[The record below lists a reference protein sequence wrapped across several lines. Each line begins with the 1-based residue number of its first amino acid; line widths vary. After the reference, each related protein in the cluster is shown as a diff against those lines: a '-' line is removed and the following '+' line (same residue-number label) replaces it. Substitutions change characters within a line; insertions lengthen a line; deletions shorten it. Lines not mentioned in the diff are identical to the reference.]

1 MMIEWEEQYELG
13 IKSIDDQHKEL
24 VNIINRL
31 ASLLVEAK
39 QDVDIYD
46 EVVNVVDALKKY
58 TIYHFKYEENLFDKF
73 SYENS
78 DKHKE
83 EHSKLVNEIIELDLS
98 SFDENQVNHTND
110 LLKFLITWLFKH
122 ISGSDFLYKNLFIAN
137 NVI

>member
-1 MMIEWEEQYELG
+1 MLNQYKLF
-13 IKSIDDQHKEL
+13 Q
-24 VNIINRL
+24 
-31 ASLLVEAK
+31 
-39 QDVDIYD
+39 
-46 EVVNVVDALKKY
+46 
-58 TIYHFKYEENLFDKF
+58 NLFDKF

-98 SFDENQVNHTND
+98 SFDENQVKHTND

>member
-46 EVVNVVDALKKY
+46 EVVNVVEALNKY

-98 SFDENQVNHTND
+98 SFDENQVKHTND